1 MKKQIINENL
11 NDLYIELDYLKN
23 DYDLALST
31 IEQQSLDIKRFL
43 LLLIEKD
50 IPIPEDLINRYINK
64 TPASNKQDDE
74 DLPF

>member
-31 IEQQSLDIKRFL
+31 IEQQSSDIKRFL

>member
-31 IEQQSLDIKRFL
+31 IEQQSSDIKRFL

-64 TPASNKQDDE
+64 APVSNKQDE
-74 DLPF
+74 ELPF

>member
-1 MKKQIINENL
+1 MNF
-11 NDLYIELDYLKN
+11 LKI

-31 IEQQSLDIKRFL
+31 IEQHSLEIKRFL

-64 TPASNKQDDE
+64 FSASNKQEDE
-74 DLPF
+74 KLPF